1 MKTTWPGFRKKR
13 AKNGISD
20 KDYAETNDKQTVG
33 HKNRVLDNVTD
44 NNTDIFTLRKAI
56 YILIHEPVSHDVS
69 KSVATTTPSLGTTSP
84 PISP

>member
-1 MKTTWPGFRKKR
+1 MKTTWPSFRKKR
-13 AKNGISD
+13 AKNVISD